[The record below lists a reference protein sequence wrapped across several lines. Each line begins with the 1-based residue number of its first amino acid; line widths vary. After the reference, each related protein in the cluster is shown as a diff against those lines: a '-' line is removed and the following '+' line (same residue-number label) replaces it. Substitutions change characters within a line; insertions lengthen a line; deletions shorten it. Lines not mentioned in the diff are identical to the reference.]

1 MTTIAYDIVYGNGK
15 TVFLDCEHCFGKL
28 KHLEEQ
34 AEWSD
39 KINSPKINDGVQF
52 IRYYMEAK
60 YEDKAAALAWYEYLL
75 STKIFG
81 GLVLGTKQYRPVDML
96 ENGINVSTRGRPYHM
111 LNTLSMYRHA
121 YTHYRQVDIFHKLLG
136 LGVNKHMAAIAGNL
150 LDYQDNRNITTLK
163 HEDAEHA
170 VVCHNTFTPR
180 DYQRY
185 VAMAEGTKKVPT
197 SRHDQKESYR
207 VKPEYKAGGVAT
219 WLTYTDDRDKHSG
232 KELLG
237 NLLLEQAYT
246 VRYDKEKKEVV
257 DIISVPLAVDSNDTA
272 AMARLATQLNKLH
285 DELINDVV

>member
-1 MTTIAYDIVYGNGK
+1 MTTIAYDIVYGNDKVTG
-15 TVFLDCEHCFGKL
+15 LEIEHCFGKL

-39 KINSPKINDGVQF
+39 RIRSPKANGGVKF
-52 IRYYMEAK
+52 IRYFMEAK
-60 YEDKAAALAWYEYLL
+60 YDNYDAALAWYEYLL

-81 GLVLGTKQYRPVDML
+81 GLVLGTKEYRAVDML

-121 YTHYRQVDIFHKLLG
+121 YTHYRQVEIFHLL
-136 LGVNKHMAAIAGNL
+136 LQAGVNKHMAAIAGCL
-150 LDYQDNRNITTLK
+150 LDTVSNSEITTLK
-163 HEDAEHA
+163 HEDSEHTA
-170 VVCHNTFTPR
+170 VCHNTFTPR

-207 VKPEYKAGGVAT
+207 VKPEYRAGGVAT
-219 WLTYTDDRDKHSG
+219 WLTYTDDRDKHKG

-246 VRYDKEKKEVV
+246 IRYDKEKKEVV
-257 DIISVPLAVDSNDTA
+257 DIVPVALSIDKRDTHAVA
-272 AMARLATQLNKLH
+272 LLATRLNKLH

>member
-1 MTTIAYDIVYGNGK
+1 MTTIAYDIVYGNDA
-15 TVFLDCEHCFGKL
+15 VVSLDCEHCFGKL

-39 KINSPKINDGVQF
+39 KIRSPKKNGGVQF
-52 IRYYMEAK
+52 IRYYMEEK
-60 YEDKAAALAWYEYLL
+60 YDSREAALAWYEYLL

-81 GLVLGTKQYRPVDML
+81 GLVLGTSQYRPVDML
-96 ENGINVSTRGRPYHM
+96 DNGINVSTRGRPYHV

-121 YTHYRQVDIFHKLLG
+121 YTHYRQVEIFYLL
-136 LGVNKHMAAIAGNL
+136 LQAGVNKHMAAIAGCL
-150 LDYQDNRNITTLK
+150 LDTTGGKAITTMK
-163 HEDAEHA
+163 HEDSEHTA
-170 VVCHNTFTPR
+170 VCHKTFTPR

-219 WLTYTDDRDKHSG
+219 WLTYTDDREKHSG

-237 NLLLEQAYT
+237 NMLLEQAYT

-257 DIISVPLAVDSNDTA
+257 DIIPVPLAIDKTDESAV
-272 AMARLATQLNKLH
+272 ARLATRLNKLH